1 MSTYP
6 QELSTAEWELM
17 HVVWNAGK
25 PVTVR
30 QVVDTAYPNG
40 EKAYTTVQTLMN
52 ILVDKG
58 LLTRVKKVRINQYAP
73 TARREEIIHGSLST
87 IARRMFD
94 GSFGAMASF
103 LVGSMHLKPEE
114 LARLRTILDRKEDPE

>member
-1 MSTYP
+1 M
-6 QELSTAEWELM
+6 
-17 HVVWNAGK
+17 
-25 PVTVR
+25 
-30 QVVDTAYPNG
+30 VDTAYPNG

>member
-1 MSTYP
+1 MPAYP
-6 QELSTAEWELM
+6 QDLSTAEWELM
-17 HVVWNAGK
+17 HVVWNTAR

-30 QVVDTAYPNG
+30 QVVDTAYPKG

-58 LLTRVKKVRINQYAP
+58 FLTRTKQGRINLYIP
-73 TARREEIIHGSLST
+73 TVRREEIIRGSLST
-87 IARRMFD
+87 VARRMFD

-114 LARLRTILDRKEDPE
+114 LAELRSLLDRKEDSA